1 MPPFLP
7 PRALLRA
14 RRRSSVSLAMST
26 LARVAAR
33 RLARARSSPTALL
46 PARSFAYKPKVEAPP
61 HLQGRATQIRAF
73 LKSPN
78 VIADPYR
85 GPRPWPS
92 LSSFLGLA
100 GWKQLGALML
110 RPVKDVYTLGKLQSV
125 PGFTRPAFR
134 EEARDMYREISR
146 MIAENHHT
154 ALRNF
159 CSEKAL
165 QEIKR
170 EVKRRERGGWTKV
183 DWRLVAF
190 DAGTPTVLQ
199 GRMVAP
205 NAKDRSVEFAQFTVR
220 FESRQTYAAYDR
232 KGKLVSGDP
241 SEEVAVSDVWVFER
255 GVGNAVPNP
264 RWRLAARLSVPNLS
278 EGETVGGERLDPN
291 IG

>member
-1 MPPFLP
+1 
-7 PRALLRA
+7 
-14 RRRSSVSLAMST
+14 MSA

-33 RLARARSSPTALL
+33 RLARARSSPTAALL

-232 KGKLVSGDP
+232 KGKLVSGRP
-241 SEEVAVSDVWVFER
+241 ER
-255 GVGNAVPNP
+255 GG
-264 RWRLAARLSVPNLS
+264 
-278 EGETVGGERLDPN
+278 GGERRVGVRAGGGERGAEPEVEAGGEALGAESERGGNRRGGKARPEHRLTRGADARASVMRE
-291 IG
+291 G